1 MAAFVIK
8 VYTDNDEAIPSAS
21 VGIFDMNGTPI
32 MSTVSDVD
40 GFALFVTDE
49 NQVRVRASLY
59 DYSFPENVVLSPE
72 DGHVYNLYAS
82 LNEVAPPLDAHV
94 CRVHGQVRDPLGGEL
109 PDRWKMK
116 VIRVGTVG
124 DAHSYDIVSGVAGI
138 NHLRGQVTLDLVRGS
153 SYRIG
158 PLPITRYGDTD
169 YEDMSYVD
177 INIPQRPTARLV
189 DLVAPCASSVEADD
203 TISVTVGTA
212 HQVELSTTLSDGTT
226 ADKSNVYLV
235 ASVESLNI
243 QTAIV
248 GNVLSITC
256 LASGTYTVKLNA
268 YIDASQ
274 LNGAFY
280 RPCAE
285 KTLHEI
291 EVECGP

>member
-8 VYTDNDEAIPSAS
+8 VYTDNDEVIPGAS
-21 VGIFDMNGTPI
+21 VGIFDMSGTPI
-32 MSTVSDVD
+32 MSTISDVD

-59 DYSFPENVVLSPE
+59 DYSFPENVVLSPD

-82 LNEVAPPLDAHV
+82 LNEVAPPLDAHI
-94 CRVHGQVRDPLGGEL
+94 CRVYGQIRDPLGSEL

-124 DAHSYDIVSGVAGI
+124 DAHSHDIVTGVAGI
-138 NHLRGQVTLDLVRGS
+138 NHLRGQVSIDLVRGS

-169 YEDMSYVD
+169 YEDMSYAD

-203 TISVTVGTA
+203 VISTSVGVT
-212 HQVELSTTLSDGTT
+212 HLVELSTTLSDGTAT
-226 ADKSNVYLV
+226 DKSNAYLIS
-235 ASVESLNI
+235 SVESLDI
-243 QTAIV
+243 QTSIA
-248 GNVLSITC
+248 GNVLSIIC
-256 LASGTYTVKLNA
+256 FAAGTYTVKLNS
-268 YIDASQ
+268 YTDASQ
-274 LNGAFY
+274 LNGIFY
-280 RPCAE
+280 RPCVE